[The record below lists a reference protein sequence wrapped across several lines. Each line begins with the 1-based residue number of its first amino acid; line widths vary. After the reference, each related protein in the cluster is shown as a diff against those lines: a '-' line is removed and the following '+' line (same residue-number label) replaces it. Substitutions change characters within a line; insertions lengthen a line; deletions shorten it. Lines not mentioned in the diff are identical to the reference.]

1 MHSPRDRR
9 HRSDPQRRRRSG
21 QLRSVSTEPGTL
33 VYHRFSNP
41 SENTFDPA
49 IASLKATQLTSNGNV
64 EIECLLLAVVLDRY
78 AAGRAIDFLNIDCEG
93 GDLAVPRSLDWTWH
107 RPTVSMVED
116 FKEFDA
122 TTVPARSPGAIR
134 TFLTERG
141 ALWFPNS
148 SAVSCRWIDRPSAGN
163 AKPALT

>member
-122 TTVPARSPGAIR
+122 TTVPARSRRDPDIPHREGC
-134 TFLTERG
+134 
-141 ALWFPNS
+141 AL
-148 SAVSCRWIDRPSAGN
+148 VS
-163 AKPALT
+163 